1 MLLLRQ
7 TLPTARLA
15 NVPKTQFENRST
27 AMKFNTPT
35 SSLGHNKASVLYR
48 QPVRHKSEEL

>member
-15 NVPKTQFENRST
+15 NVPKTQFEKRST
-27 AMKFNTPT
+27 AMKFNPPT

-48 QPVRHKSEEL
+48 QPVRHKHEEL